1 LIVLSNNWRVDTPV
15 NAGTYAKAR
24 TPAIDPSV
32 HSVSVE
38 DEAAGLARRIRA
50 SNGGERQHNLAALNA
65 ELRTL
70 NRNIENGYPDPM
82 WQFRINVIRRALEL
96 VGSF

>member
-1 LIVLSNNWRVDTPV
+1 MDKER
-15 NAGTYAKAR
+15 YAKAR

-38 DEAAGLARRIRA
+38 DEAQALARKIRA
-50 SNGGERQHNLAALNA
+50 TNGGHREHNLAALNG

-70 NRNIENGYPDPM
+70 ERNIANGYPDPI
-82 WQFRINVIRRALEL
+82 WGFRIEVIKRALEL